1 MQNTVCCA
9 IFVKA
14 FSGLNNPVITAQF
27 TIFSYQTQILTPE
40 LLTSCSAAA
49 VSRPAA
55 TDG

>member
-40 LLTSCSAAA
+40 LLTTSSA
-49 VSRPAA
+49 VVI
-55 TDG
+55 GCN